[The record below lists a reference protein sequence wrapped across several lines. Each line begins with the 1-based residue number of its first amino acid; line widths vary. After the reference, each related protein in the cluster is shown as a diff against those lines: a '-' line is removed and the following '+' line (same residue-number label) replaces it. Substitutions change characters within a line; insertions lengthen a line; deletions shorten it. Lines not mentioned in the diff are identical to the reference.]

1 MADGGQAGA
10 SRQGRRVKRLF
21 VLLLA
26 CSAGIVA
33 ADPRNPCGAPASATK
48 VPYTDLAATKVGFQ
62 CAPSPVGNGT
72 LPTLRSNAAGTVAWW
87 YCPSE
92 TGGWQLNWGAA
103 TAASLSPS
111 HVLAEVHAVVSAAD
125 SKAAFHASV
134 AKNAKLPL
142 SDPSLTPVWC
152 PFVPEMISG
161 APARVETRRTSD
173 VALRAAPKAMSDA
186 VH

>member
-1 MADGGQAGA
+1 M
-10 SRQGRRVKRLF
+10 KRLL

-33 ADPRNPCGAPASATK
+33 ADPRNPCDAPATATK
-48 VPYTDLAATKVGFQ
+48 VPYTDLAAAQVGFQ

-87 YCPSE
+87 YCPSD
-92 TGGWQLNWGAA
+92 TGAWQLNWGAA
-103 TAASLSPS
+103 TAASLSAS
-111 HVLAEVHAVVSAAD
+111 HVLAEAYAVLTATD
-125 SKAAFHASV
+125 STAAFHASV
-134 AKNAKLPL
+134 AKNAKVPL

-152 PFVPEMISG
+152 PFVPQMISG
-161 APARVETRRTSD
+161 APSKVKAQRSE
-173 VALRAAPKAMSDA
+173 VALKANPDLKAEA